1 MKKKKNCNL
10 EFILGFMD
18 SLFFH
23 FTYEECA
30 EQKWEVTK
38 YKYLG
43 VCTLLEHLCF
53 WQLFIFTLYIFI
65 QISVSSTS
73 YISKLNL
80 LFWVST
86 NLREVFI
93 S

>member
-1 MKKKKNCNL
+1 MLIDMLIKAGALTELRCMKKTCNL
-10 EFILGFMD
+10 EFILGFMN

-43 VCTLLEHLCF
+43 VCTLLEHLF
-53 WQLFIFTLYIFI
+53 F
-65 QISVSSTS
+65 
-73 YISKLNL
+73 
-80 LFWVST
+80 
-86 NLREVFI
+86 
-93 S
+93 

>member
-1 MKKKKNCNL
+1 MLFDMLIKAGALTELRYMKKNCNL
-10 EFILGFMD
+10 EFILGFMN

-38 YKYLG
+38 Y
-43 VCTLLEHLCF
+43 
-53 WQLFIFTLYIFI
+53 LYIFI

-80 LFWVST
+80 LF
-86 NLREVFI
+86 
-93 S
+93 

>member
-1 MKKKKNCNL
+1 MKKNCNL
-10 EFILGFMD
+10 EFILGFMN

-43 VCTLLEHLCF
+43 VCTLLEHLF
-53 WQLFIFTLYIFI
+53 F
-65 QISVSSTS
+65 
-73 YISKLNL
+73 
-80 LFWVST
+80 
-86 NLREVFI
+86 
-93 S
+93 